1 VGKFEDYENRLKD
14 ENKKRV
20 KAEDELVEQL
30 NKNKTLK
37 DLLKNEGKTR
47 NELKQQI
54 ATLQEKYITL
64 QTENAESSLLRSE
77 KEKLMEVRKF
87 WEISESVDFGN
98 CAGKV

>member
-1 VGKFEDYENRLKD
+1 MKE
-14 ENKKRV
+14 ENKKRI

-54 ATLQEKYITL
+54 VNLQDKNSTL
-64 QTENAESSLLRSE
+64 QTENAESSGLRSE

-87 WEISESVDFGN
+87 H
-98 CAGKV
+98 